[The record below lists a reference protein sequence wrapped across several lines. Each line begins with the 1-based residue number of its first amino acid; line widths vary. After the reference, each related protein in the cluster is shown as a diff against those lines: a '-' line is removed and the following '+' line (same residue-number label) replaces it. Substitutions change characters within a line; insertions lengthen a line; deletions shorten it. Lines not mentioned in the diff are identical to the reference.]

1 MIAGARRRWH
11 RVRSGLEQ
19 RAWWQVASSVAKGT
33 STDQVTGLA
42 AEMAFF
48 GMLSVFP
55 LTIAVAAGVGFLEP
69 IVGAGATDTVREEVA
84 AALRTGLPAQAQSIT
99 SAVDELFAETRPGV
113 FTIGLLVAIWSA
125 SRGFRSTIR
134 SVDAVYGLE
143 QRRTYL
149 EVRILS
155 LTMALVAVPLG
166 AIGLVAFAVGPL
178 LGGGSAA
185 AGAVGEEALYDSL
198 WQLARWPVAG
208 LVTAAA
214 VTTLLHIAPDE
225 HTPWRRDVPGA
236 ALAVIAW
243 VLATVGLRIYV
254 RFGGSENLLIGSLG
268 AVLVVLIWLY
278 LLALGLL
285 VGAELNSVL
294 ATRSGVPRRAR
305 TSLEYETIAEGAR
318 RIARR
323 SRRGTGADGS
333 DARP

>member
-1 MIAGARRRWH
+1 MIPGARRRAGEL
-11 RVRSGLEQ
+11 RRRLER
-19 RAWWQVASSVAKGT
+19 RAWWQVLRSVADGA
-33 STDQVTGLA
+33 SRHQITGLA

-69 IVGAGATDTVREEVA
+69 LVGSDTTDRVREEVV
-84 AALRTGLPAQAQSIT
+84 AALSSGLPQQAQSLT
-99 SAVDELFAETRPGV
+99 EAVDQLFAETRPGV

-134 SVDAVYGLE
+134 SVDAVYDLE
-143 QRRTYL
+143 ERRTYL
-149 EVRILS
+149 EVRLLS
-155 LTMALVAVPLG
+155 LAMALVAVPLS

-185 AGAVGEEALYDSL
+185 AGSIGEDALYDSA
-198 WQLARWPVAG
+198 WQLLRWPIAGVA
-208 LVTAAA
+208 TAAA

-225 HTPWRRDVPGA
+225 HTPWRRDIPGA
-236 ALAVIAW
+236 ALAVASW
-243 VLATVGLRIYV
+243 VLATIGLRVYV

-285 VGAELNSVL
+285 LGAELNSVL
-294 ATRSGVPRRAR
+294 ATRAGVPRRAR
-305 TSLEYETIAEGAR
+305 TSLEFDSIAERAR
-318 RIARR
+318 RVTRR
-323 SRRGTGADGS
+323 SRSDDAGS
-333 DARP
+333 